1 MLIEHQMKMHE
12 LYANL
17 YMTKAITGEYKK
29 RVGNVTRGDGY
40 VLTEKDLLEDT
51 IQTACIHIQ
60 HFIKCADVLSE
71 QLEKSSIQNKDINTH
86 ELKKIQE
93 GWYFKYKEDK

>member
-1 MLIEHQMKMHE
+1 MKMHE
-12 LYANL
+12 LYTHL

-51 IQTACIHIQ
+51 IQTAHNHIR
-60 HFIKCADVLSE
+60 HFFECANSLSKK
-71 QLEKSSIQNKDINTH
+71 LEERS
-86 ELKKIQE
+86 
-93 GWYFKYKEDK
+93 